1 MSSDRRSRLAPVFT
15 RYADECLG
23 RAEILLALLQDQGG
37 EVDLK
42 AVILHA
48 HTLAGSGATMGAEL
62 LSSEARRLEEMAKA
76 MQEAGRAPDQ
86 SERQTMAALAA
97 TLLEQAKG
105 FEAETMLDAF
115 IAKMFAG
122 G

>member
-1 MSSDRRSRLAPVFT
+1 MTNDRRARLAPVFN

-23 RAEILLALLQDQGG
+23 RAETLFALLQSEEAGI
-37 EVDLK
+37 DLK

-48 HTLAGSGATMGAEL
+48 HTLAGSGATMGAQL
-62 LSSEARRLEEMAKA
+62 LSSEARRLEEMVKA
-76 MQEAGRAPDQ
+76 MQEAGRGPDLP
-86 SERQTMAALAA
+86 ERQAMAALAQS
-97 TLLEQAKG
+97 LLEQAKA
-105 FEAETMLDAF
+105 FNAETMLDAF

>member
-1 MSSDRRSRLAPVFT
+1 MTSDRRSRLAPVFN

-23 RAEILLALLQDQGG
+23 RAETLFALLHDEAA

-42 AVILHA
+42 AVILQA

-62 LSSEARRLEEMAKA
+62 LSSQARRLEEMVKA
-76 MQEAGRAPDQ
+76 MQEAGRGPDLP
-86 SERQTMAALAA
+86 ERQLMAALAV

-105 FEAETMLDAF
+105 FDAETMLDAF

>member
-1 MSSDRRSRLAPVFT
+1 MTSDRRSRLAPVFN

-23 RAEILLALLQDQGG
+23 RAETLSALLHDDGT

-62 LSSEARRLEEMAKA
+62 LSSEARRLEEMVKA
-76 MQEAGRAPDQ
+76 MQEAGRGPDQ
-86 SERQTMAALAA
+86 SERQAMAALAA

-105 FEAETMLDAF
+105 FEAEIMLDAF
-115 IAKMFAG
+115 ITKMFAG

>member
-1 MSSDRRSRLAPVFT
+1 
-15 RYADECLG
+15 
-23 RAEILLALLQDQGG
+23 
-37 EVDLK
+37 
-42 AVILHA
+42 VILHA